1 MAGLFGDGLARC
13 FFIFVI
19 HLVVN
24 HFCLIE
30 KKIIF
35 VRFFILTSMKCRI
48 CKQLIPIAV
57 MVLCCAMPSNGKSKS
72 VPFSYEESSNS
83 NTMEPANGII
93 MNPLI
98 ADLEMIGNEKV
109 TYKETFSVNMDA
121 DAKEKIQRYKDIA
134 LAHAEKEYKAD
145 VMIGVRYEVH
155 ASETEIEVTVTGYP
169 AYYKNFRNATKKD
182 RWMLKLY
189 RGQQG
194 VEP

>member
-1 MAGLFGDGLARC
+1 M
-13 FFIFVI
+13 
-19 HLVVN
+19 N
-24 HFCLIE
+24 
-30 KKIIF
+30 
-35 VRFFILTSMKCRI
+35 CRI
-48 CKQLIPIAV
+48 FKQL
-57 MVLCCAMPSNGKSKS
+57 LCVSALVICCVSTADCKKKE

-109 TYKETFSVNMDA
+109 TYKETFSVNMEG

-155 ASETEIEVTVTGYP
+155 ASETEIEVIVTGYP